1 MAGFQKRANCRR
13 CIAKMQVPMVTRVP
27 RESWVGKDGFF
38 VENILKVPSVIKKI
52 PATKAVQSIRL

>member
-1 MAGFQKRANCRR
+1 
-13 CIAKMQVPMVTRVP
+13 MQVPMVTRVP